1 MQGIDARAPPL
12 GRKDLDF
19 AQTIRA
25 AVTAILAPIF
35 SLAFVGVPLVIG
47 GSVLA
52 ATADVLFMS
61 A

>member
-1 MQGIDARAPPL
+1 M
-12 GRKDLDF
+12 DF